1 MYDIRHLQ
9 QDEIEGAETH
19 RAPTCTHTQ
28 QYKTKAAMLIA
39 KTIKQNPA
47 LEAYDNLR
55 STLKT
60 KKEKANTHTV

>member
-9 QDEIEGAETH
+9 QDEIEGAET
-19 RAPTCTHTQ
+19 PTCTHTQ

-39 KTIKQNPA
+39 KIIKQNPA

-55 STLKT
+55 STLK
-60 KKEKANTHTV
+60 KKRRKANTHTV